1 MDLHHNR
8 YTQQTARVLFRKHP
22 LVKFT
27 RCAPYYSGITKC
39 LKNYLMKFI
48 HFPPNL
54 LILSMS
60 NQNNTDSTDS
70 KGIKTGWVIATLVGI
85 AVVVV
90 GFYMFNFH
98 KGLSVENEIWGTFGD
113 YVGGILN
120 PVIAGFA
127 FYLIA
132 ETYKLQKKEL
142 EATRKLLQVS
152 ADAQKDQIKLAA
164 LTALL
169 NSNLTRISLLEA
181 ENLEL
186 FKLNSHNDSST
197 IAPRGVNE
205 QEEAFNSEFRTK
217 EENNILTNQDKIQL
231 LTEKN
236 IELGGCPRMQYY
248 EI

>member
-1 MDLHHNR
+1 
-8 YTQQTARVLFRKHP
+8 
-22 LVKFT
+22 
-27 RCAPYYSGITKC
+27 
-39 LKNYLMKFI
+39 
-48 HFPPNL
+48 
-54 LILSMS
+54 MS

-85 AVVVV
+85 AVAVV

-164 LTALL
+164 LTARL
-169 NSNLTRISLLEA
+169 NLNLTKISLLKT
-181 ENLEL
+181 ENFEL
-186 FKLNSHNDSST
+186 LKESST
-197 IAPRGVNE
+197 K
-205 QEEAFNSEFRTK
+205 ST
-217 EENNILTNQDKIQL
+217 D
-231 LTEKN
+231 
-236 IELGGCPRMQYY
+236 IE
-248 EI
+248 

>member
-85 AVVVV
+85 AVAVV

-164 LTALL
+164 LTARL
-169 NSNLTRISLLEA
+169 NLNLTKISLLKT
-181 ENLEL
+181 ENFEL
-186 FKLNSHNDSST
+186 LKESST
-197 IAPRGVNE
+197 KSTDIESRGVNE
-205 QEEAFNSEFRTK
+205 LEEIFNSAFRTK

-236 IELGGCPRMQYY
+236 IELEDQL
-248 EI
+248 EIYLKP